1 MQASTVEFVA
11 NRKYVN
17 LTTEYALFS
26 AVIQWAQAET
36 RRRQMDPND
45 WISIRDIL
53 TENSILSAIRFL
65 AMSQEEFARAV
76 VKTSSRISVRSGPHS
91 DSATASDTINT
102 ALATNNE
109 SLSDN
114 QESGGGGGGGAC
126 GQHQQSVCES
136 NEPQQQ
142 HHHNNSK
149 VNFEDSN
156 SLLNDVEQ
164 RAIYTNLILGDAA
177 RLPASI
183 NPATKLRQAPPEYF
197 TLKRF
202 RSSSNLIVTSTTT
215 TRNIRSICSKF
226 QCLSQNVFIV
236 GLTIPIRLDA
246 SSYATRT
253 PKFECHLKFTTRT
266 SNAAPN
272 LTSSNSS
279 SPISPVAGDQNQHQT
294 SDPSSTLLMDTID
307 ESLHISI
314 ARDKDCLVRLKR
326 PILIRMGNINELTLT
341 FQTYALDEDIIAL
354 RTPKLRSSAN
364 FSEQTDGESISWLFF
379 KTPNIEFS
387 EIHYYY

>member
-1 MQASTVEFVA
+1 
-11 NRKYVN
+11 
-17 LTTEYALFS
+17 
-26 AVIQWAQAET
+26 
-36 RRRQMDPND
+36 MDPND

-53 TENSILSAIRFL
+53 RENSILSAIRFL
-65 AMSQEEFARAV
+65 AMSQDEFARAV
-76 VKTSSRISVRSGPHS
+76 VKTSSRINIRSGPHL
-91 DSATASDTINT
+91 DSAGSDTINT

-114 QESGGGGGGGAC
+114 QLDQQSGGCGGAGTG
-126 GQHQQSVCES
+126 GQHQY
-136 NEPQQQ
+136 PQQQ
-142 HHHNNSK
+142 SIGDSNEQQHLLPQNNK
-149 VNFEDSN
+149 INFEDSN

-164 RAIYTNLILGDAA
+164 RAIFTNLILGDVA

-202 RSSSNLIVTSTTT
+202 RSSSNLIVTTTTT

-266 SNAAPN
+266 SNTAPN
-272 LTSSNSS
+272 QLISSNSS
-279 SPISPVAGDQNQHQT
+279 SPISPVAGDQTQLHHQAP
-294 SDPSSTLLMDTID
+294 DPSSTLLMDTID

-314 ARDKDCLVRLKR
+314 ARDKDCIVRLKR